1 MSARS
6 PTATMRPSLTSTA
19 PSCRGGDETG
29 IRVPAAKITSLA
41 WLSGIPPNHLRGHGL
56 QELAFLAVGQEADI
70 LEGRVDLAPGPL
82 LGPGDGVRG
91 EDGLYACLEQLRR
104 RARVCEDTPDRP
116 RFPFPQGKND
126 RQRYGTLD
134 EVGAYAFAHEPWL
147 ADEIHYVVRHLEGYT
162 QRLAV
167 AGERVYLHEREP
179 AERSAGHARG
189 LEEAGGLLPY
199 VLQVRL
205 DFDRRAVRAVLFE
218 FPRCESDRSL
228 SEGADEPRVTDP
240 RQLRESLGEE
250 VVSRG
255 CRDLTPVA
263 CYSGRRAAPALGPV
277 HDVVV
282 DQGGSVEDLYGR
294 SRPEQVLPPR
304 LPHACAQYQEQR
316 PEALPA

>member
-1 MSARS
+1 M
-6 PTATMRPSLTSTA
+6 
-19 PSCRGGDETG
+19 
-29 IRVPAAKITSLA
+29 
-41 WLSGIPPNHLRGHGL
+41 
-56 QELAFLAVGQEADI
+56 
-70 LEGRVDLAPGPL
+70 
-82 LGPGDGVRG
+82 
-91 EDGLYACLEQLRR
+91 
-104 RARVCEDTPDRP
+104 
-116 RFPFPQGKND
+116 
-126 RQRYGTLD
+126 
-134 EVGAYAFAHEPWL
+134 
-147 ADEIHYVVRHLEGYT
+147 
-162 QRLAV
+162 AV

-228 SEGADEPRVTDP
+228 C
-240 RQLRESLGEE
+240 EE